1 MHFCR
6 KCGSKLQKNSKRCST
21 CGSELEK
28 IHKEEISSIAD
39 RGTLL
44 HNEIFNDEH
53 ILKHKEEPLEII
65 KNFNLNKKIKENKIF
80 LIAILILI
88 IVGIPLIKNPIK
100 NFFIRKDATNWLVY
114 SVA

>member
-6 KCGSKLQKNSKRCST
+6 KCGSKLQKNSTRCST

-28 IHKEEISSIAD
+28 IHSEEISSIID
-39 RGTLL
+39 RGKLL

-88 IVGIPLIKNPIK
+88 IVGIPLMKNPIK
-100 NFFIRKDATNWLVY
+100 KFFLIKKGCSKLVG
-114 SVA
+114 VCC